1 MLKKTKKK
9 NILVTGGLGFIGIN
23 LLKYF
28 SSKKHYN
35 ILNIDK
41 YTYASNYLKKNYS
54 NIKTIKIDI
63 AKKNKVFDVFKDFKP
78 DVILNLAAE
87 THVDRSIVK
96 PKSFINSNIIGTF
109 NLLEA
114 LRYFSPKTK
123 LIHISTDEVFGDLS
137 NLNKSFKETS
147 PYNPSSPYSA
157 TKASSDMLVKSW
169 GRTYDLNYVITNC
182 SNNFGPYQNKEKLI
196 PTVIRAILKRQK
208 IPVYGNGN
216 QIRDW
221 LYVLDHCIALNTI
234 LNNFKNQET
243 YNIGANN
250 QLKNIDLIK
259 KICSI
264 MDKQIYLKEKVK
276 INSSE
281 LISFVKDRPGHDIK
295 YSIDNSK
302 IVRDLK
308 WTPKFN
314 IDFALK
320 KTIKWYLHHYG
331 QA

>member
-1 MLKKTKKK
+1 MLKKSKRK

-23 LLKYF
+23 LLKFF
-28 SSKKHYN
+28 SLKKNYN

-41 YTYASNYLKKNYS
+41 YTYASNDLKKSHLNT
-54 NIKTIKIDI
+54 KTIKIDI
-63 AKKNKVFDVFKDFKP
+63 AKKNKVFEVFKDFKP

-87 THVDRSIVK
+87 THVDRSIIK
-96 PKSFINSNIIGTF
+96 PKSFINSNVIGTF

-114 LRYFSPKTK
+114 MRYFSPNAK

-137 NLNKSFKETS
+137 NSNKSFKETS

-157 TKASSDMLVKSW
+157 SKASSDMLVKSW

-196 PTVIRAILKRQK
+196 PTVIRTILNRQR

-216 QIRDW
+216 QVRDW
-221 LYVLDHCIALNTI
+221 LYVFDHCIALNTI

-259 KICSI
+259 KICFI

-276 INSSE
+276 INSTE

-295 YSIDNSK
+295 YAIDNSK
-302 IVRDLK
+302 IVRELK

-314 IDFALK
+314 IDIALK
-320 KTIKWYLHHYG
+320 TTIKWYLHNYG